1 MEGRCRAHRTA
12 TVIPMKS
19 AWCVVVA
26 GGSGSRFGGY
36 KQFEILAGRR
46 VVDIS
51 VATAREACDGVVVV
65 MPAGALV
72 PGDTDP
78 PPADVVVEGG
88 PTRTASAHAGLDAV
102 PEGVDIVLI
111 HDAARPLASVDLF
124 RRVIDAVAE
133 GAEAV
138 VPVVEVTDT
147 IRTTDAELVDR
158 SSLRAVQTPQGFF
171 GSTIRA
177 AHDKAAV
184 DDRDSTDDAA
194 LAAGAGAA
202 VVLIEGESTNIKLT
216 DSHDL
221 AVAEVLLRR
230 SGSGGSPLGSRGRAR

>member
-1 MEGRCRAHRTA
+1 
-12 TVIPMKS
+12 MKS
-19 AWCVVVA
+19 SWCVVVA
-26 GGSGSRFGGY
+26 AGSGSRFGGY
-36 KQFEILAGRR
+36 KQFELLGGRR

-51 VATAREACDGVVVV
+51 VATAVEACDGVVVV
-65 MPAGALV
+65 VPPGALA
-72 PGDTDP
+72 PGEIDP

-88 PTRTASAHAGLDAV
+88 PTRTASAHAGLEAV

-124 RRVIDAVAE
+124 RRVIEAVAE

-138 VPVVEVTDT
+138 VPVVAVTDT

-158 SSLRAVQTPQGFF
+158 SVLRAVQTPQGFL
-171 GSTIRA
+171 GPTIRA

-184 DDRDSTDDAA
+184 DGLDATDDAA
-194 LAAGAGAA
+194 LAAAAGAD
-202 VVLIEGESTNIKLT
+202 VVLIEGEPTNLKLT

-221 AVAEVLLRR
+221 AVAEALLSR
-230 SGSGGSPLGSRGRAR
+230 SGSGGSPLGSIGRVQ